1 MKIKLDQN
9 LSQNLRDDLAA
20 LKHDVDTVL
29 DQGLSGATDPEVLN
43 AATSHD
49 RILFTLDNDFLDL
62 KRYPQDSHSGVIVF
76 RPPRQ
81 GALAV
86 AEFVRAFVRS
96 ADLGKY
102 YLRTTVV
109 ERRRARILRRR

>member
-1 MKIKLDQN
+1 MTLTRFSI
-9 LSQNLRDDLAA
+9 RIIR
-20 LKHDVDTVL
+20 
-29 DQGLSGATDPEVLN
+29 ATDPEVLK

-62 KRYPQDSHSGVIVF
+62 KRNPLDSHSGVVIF

-86 AEFVRAFVRS
+86 AKFVKAFVRIQTWKNTIVGQLLLS
-96 ADLGKY
+96 GDVLAF
-102 YLRTTVV
+102 
-109 ERRRARILRRR
+109 

>member
-9 LSQNLRDDLAA
+9 LSQYLREDLTT

-29 DQGLSGATDPEVLN
+29 DQGLSGAADPEVLK

-62 KRYPQDSHSGVIVF
+62 KKYPLESHSGVVVF

-86 AEFVRAFVRS
+86 GEFVKAFVRS
-96 ADLGKY
+96 TDLKKY
-102 YLRTTVV
+102 YRRSTVV
-109 ERRRARILRRR
+109 ERTRARVIR

>member
-9 LSQNLRDDLAA
+9 LSQYLRNDLTA
-20 LKHDVDTVL
+20 LMHDVDTVL
-29 DQGLSGATDPEVLN
+29 DQRLSGAADPEVLD

-49 RILFTLDNDFLDL
+49 RILFTLDTDFLDL
-62 KRYPQDSHSGVIVF
+62 KTYPLDSHCGVIVF

-86 AEFVRAFVRS
+86 AEFIKAFVRS
-96 ADLGKY
+96 TDLESIIVGQP
-102 YLRTTVV
+102 
-109 ERRRARILRRR
+109 

>member
-9 LSQNLRDDLAA
+9 ISQYLRDELAA
-20 LKHDVDTVL
+20 LKHDVDTVV
-29 DQGLSGATDPEVLN
+29 DEGMSGASDTKVLQ
-43 AATSHD
+43 AATSKD

-62 KRYPQDSHSGVIVF
+62 KRYPLGSHSGVVVF

-86 AEFVRAFVRS
+86 GNFVKAFVRS
-96 ADLGKY
+96 TDLKKY
-102 YLRTTVV
+102 YRRTTVV
-109 ERRRARILRRR
+109 ERTRARVTRRP

>member
-9 LSQNLRDDLAA
+9 LSQYLREDLTA

-29 DQGLSGATDPEVLN
+29 DQGLSGAADPEVLK

-62 KRYPQDSHSGVIVF
+62 KKYPLESHSGVVVF

-86 AEFVRAFVRS
+86 GEFVKAFVRS
-96 ADLGKY
+96 TDLKKY
-102 YLRTTVV
+102 YRRSTVV
-109 ERRRARILRRR
+109 ERTRARVIR

>member
-9 LSQNLRDDLAA
+9 LSQYLRDDLTA
-20 LKHDVDTVL
+20 LNHNVDTVL
-29 DQGLSGATDPEVLN
+29 EQGLSGAPDPEVLK

-49 RILFTLDNDFLDL
+49 RLLFTLDNDFLDL
-62 KRYPQDSHSGVIVF
+62 KRYPLDSHSGVMVF

-86 AEFVRAFVRS
+86 AEFVKAFVRS
-96 ADLGKY
+96 ADLKKY
-102 YLRTTVV
+102 YRRTVV
-109 ERRRARILRRR
+109 GRRRARILKRR

>member
-9 LSQNLRDDLAA
+9 LSRYLRGDLTA
-20 LKHDVDTVL
+20 LNHDVDTVL
-29 DQGLSGATDPEVLN
+29 EQGLSGATDPKVLK

-62 KRYPQDSHSGVIVF
+62 KRYPLDSHSGVAVF
-76 RPPRQ
+76 RPLRQ
-81 GALAV
+81 GVLAV

-96 ADLGKY
+96 ADLKKY
-102 YLRTTVV
+102 SRRTTVV
-109 ERRRARILRRR
+109 ERRRARILKRR

>member
-9 LSQNLRDDLAA
+9 LSQYLRDDLTA

-29 DQGLSGATDPEVLN
+29 DQGLSGAADPEVLK
-43 AATSHD
+43 AATTHD

-62 KRYPQDSHSGVIVF
+62 KKYPLESHSGVVVF

-86 AEFVRAFVRS
+86 GEFVKAFVRS
-96 ADLGKY
+96 TDLKKY
-102 YLRTTVV
+102 YRRLTVV
-109 ERRRARILRRR
+109 ERTRARVVR

>member
-9 LSQNLRDDLAA
+9 LSQHLCDDLTA
-20 LKHDVDTVL
+20 LKHDVDTVV
-29 DQGLSGATDPEVLN
+29 DEGLSGASDAEVLQ
-43 AATSHD
+43 ASTSHD

-62 KRYPQDSHSGVIVF
+62 KRYPPNSHGGVIVF

-86 AEFVRAFVRS
+86 GDFVRAFVRS
-96 ADLGKY
+96 TDLEKY
-102 YLRTTVV
+102 YRRTTVV
-109 ERRRARILRRR
+109 ERTRARIIGRR

>member
-9 LSQNLRDDLAA
+9 LSQYLREDLTT

-29 DQGLSGATDPEVLN
+29 DQGLSGAADPEVLK

-49 RILFTLDNDFLDL
+49 RILFTLDTDFLDL
-62 KRYPQDSHSGVIVF
+62 KMYPPSSHRGVVVF

-81 GALAV
+81 GALSV
-86 AEFVRAFVRS
+86 AKFVKGFVRS
-96 ADLGKY
+96 TDLQKY
-102 YLRTTVV
+102 YRRTSVV
-109 ERRRARILRRR
+109 ERTRARVLKRR

>member
-1 MKIKLDQN
+1 MRIKLDQN
-9 LSQNLRDDLAA
+9 LSQYLCDDLTA

-29 DQGLSGATDPEVLN
+29 DQGLSGAADREVLK

-49 RILFTLDNDFLDL
+49 RILFTLDTDFLDL
-62 KRYPQDSHSGVIVF
+62 KVYPPDSHCGVIVF

-86 AEFVRAFVRS
+86 ADFIQAFVRS
-96 ADLGKY
+96 TDLGKY
-102 YLRTTVV
+102 YRRTTVV
-109 ERRRARILRRR
+109 ERTRARILKRR

>member
-9 LSQNLRDDLAA
+9 LSQYLRDDLTA
-20 LKHDVDTVL
+20 LNHDVDTVL
-29 DQGLSGATDPEVLN
+29 EQGLSGATDPEVLK

-49 RILFTLDNDFLDL
+49 RLLFTLDNDFLDL
-62 KRYPQDSHSGVIVF
+62 KRYPLDSHSGVIVF

-86 AEFVRAFVRS
+86 AEFVKAFVRS
-96 ADLGKY
+96 ADLKKY
-102 YLRTTVV
+102 YRRTTVV
-109 ERRRARILRRR
+109 ERRRARILKRR

>member
-9 LSQNLRDDLAA
+9 LSQYLRDDLKA

-29 DQGLSGATDPEVLN
+29 DQGLSGAADSEVLK

-49 RILFTLDNDFLDL
+49 RILFTLDNDFLNV
-62 KRYPQDSHSGVIVF
+62 KRYPLDSHKGVVVF

-86 AEFVRAFVRS
+86 REFVKAFVRS
-96 ADLGKY
+96 THLGKY
-102 YLRTTVV
+102 YRRTTVV
-109 ERRRARILRRR
+109 ERTRARILRRR

>member
-9 LSQNLRDDLAA
+9 LSQLLRDDLTA

-29 DQGLSGATDPEVLN
+29 DQGLSGATDPEVLE

-62 KRYPQDSHSGVIVF
+62 KRYPLDSHSGVVVF
-76 RPPRQ
+76 RPSRQ
-81 GALAV
+81 GATAV
-86 AEFVRAFVRS
+86 GEFVKAFVRS
-96 ADLGKY
+96 TDLKRY
-102 YLRTTVV
+102 YRRSTVV
-109 ERRRARILRRR
+109 ERRRARILKSP

>member
-1 MKIKLDQN
+1 MRIKLDQN
-9 LSQNLRDDLAA
+9 LSQYLRDDLTA

-29 DQGLSGATDPEVLN
+29 DQGLSGASDAEVLKG
-43 AATSHD
+43 AASHG

-62 KRYPQDSHSGVIVF
+62 KRYPLDSHRGVVVF

-86 AEFVRAFVRS
+86 GAFVKAFVS
-96 ADLGKY
+96 STDVGKY
-102 YLRTTVV
+102 YSRTTVV
-109 ERRRARILRRR
+109 ERTRARIIRRR

>member
-9 LSQNLRDDLAA
+9 LSQYLRDDLTA

-29 DQGLSGATDPEVLN
+29 DQGLSGASDPEVLK

-49 RILFTLDNDFLDL
+49 RILFTLDTDFLDL
-62 KRYPQDSHSGVIVF
+62 KTYPPKSHRGVVVF

-81 GALAV
+81 GALSV
-86 AEFVRAFVRS
+86 AKFVKAFVRS
-96 ADLGKY
+96 TELGKY
-102 YLRTTVV
+102 YGQATVV
-109 ERRRARILRRR
+109 ERTRARILKR

>member
-9 LSQNLRDDLAA
+9 LSQRLRDDLTA

-29 DQGLSGATDPEVLN
+29 DQGLSGASDPEVLM

-49 RILFTLDNDFLDL
+49 RILFTLDHDFLDL
-62 KRYPQDSHSGVIVF
+62 KKYPLDSHSGVVVF

-86 AEFVRAFVRS
+86 AVFVKAFARS

-102 YLRTTVV
+102 YRRTTVV
-109 ERRRARILRRR
+109 ERRRARILKYR

>member
-9 LSQNLRDDLAA
+9 LSQYLRDDLAA

-29 DQGLSGATDPEVLN
+29 DQGLSGATDPNVLK
-43 AATSHD
+43 AATSHQ
-49 RILFTLDNDFLDL
+49 RILFTLDTDFLDL
-62 KRYPQDSHSGVIVF
+62 KEYPPDSHCGVVVF

-96 ADLGKY
+96 ANLGKY
-102 YLRTTVV
+102 YRRTTVV
-109 ERRRARILRRR
+109 ERRRARILKRR